1 MDVTIS
7 PNQLFR
13 LRKYTRLTIAQA
25 AERVGVSSRTW
36 ASYEAGQSKSSA
48 RKIPPPILEL
58 FCVKSNIAFPPIRDD
73 LSLVTDT
80 AKIICFTSMKGGVG
94 KSPITLEVAT
104 TLANQGFKV
113 AIISNDSVFRGH
125 DEISMQ
131 QNASP
136 CVHGS
141 ITFYDEEEVIF
152 SDFELMELANKL
164 KSHDIN
170 MHAGQN
176 FSDEEIL
183 IYGRDIRRYRI
194 KAEAVLS
201 FDNIAKQYD
210 YMFLDLSGMNQKII
224 LLSDL
229 IILVMD
235 LSCHLSV
242 DAGNKT
248 LEHFKNINGG
258 VKPQKIVGLIT
269 NKSSFNYCRD
279 NVGNDSIN
287 SEQNEIITTERLADY
302 RINSRNYCL
311 ACNSGFPVLK
321 TCLSSAFSAEIAAYN
336 KDRKLMHSF
345 SYFDS
350 LANISPNSMS
360 SMEIRSLTAEIN
372 EYLNI

>member
-1 MDVTIS
+1 M
-7 PNQLFR
+7 
-13 LRKYTRLTIAQA
+13 
-25 AERVGVSSRTW
+25 
-36 ASYEAGQSKSSA
+36 
-48 RKIPPPILEL
+48 
-58 FCVKSNIAFPPIRDD
+58 
-73 LSLVTDT
+73 
-80 AKIICFTSMKGGVG
+80 
-94 KSPITLEVAT
+94 T
-104 TLANQGFKV
+104 T
-113 AIISNDSVFRGH
+113 
-125 DEISMQ
+125 
-131 QNASP
+131 
-136 CVHGS
+136 
-141 ITFYDEEEVIF
+141 T
-152 SDFELMELANKL
+152 ELANKL

>member
-152 SDFELMELANKL
+152 SDFELME
-164 KSHDIN
+164 
-170 MHAGQN
+170 
-176 FSDEEIL
+176 
-183 IYGRDIRRYRI
+183 
-194 KAEAVLS
+194 
-201 FDNIAKQYD
+201 
-210 YMFLDLSGMNQKII
+210 
-224 LLSDL
+224 
-229 IILVMD
+229 
-235 LSCHLSV
+235 
-242 DAGNKT
+242 
-248 LEHFKNINGG
+248 
-258 VKPQKIVGLIT
+258 
-269 NKSSFNYCRD
+269 
-279 NVGNDSIN
+279 
-287 SEQNEIITTERLADY
+287 
-302 RINSRNYCL
+302 
-311 ACNSGFPVLK
+311 
-321 TCLSSAFSAEIAAYN
+321 
-336 KDRKLMHSF
+336 
-345 SYFDS
+345 
-350 LANISPNSMS
+350 
-360 SMEIRSLTAEIN
+360 
-372 EYLNI
+372 